1 MKLYD
6 ILQLDPQVTKSLI
19 IKSSSNS
26 EKFKLSIGMCLRSIL
41 IVLFAII
48 FISSLSSIFGNA
60 NTPMAV
66 VIFCILLCVRF
77 VDFGYSIKDEL
88 LTLSIVFLILLIS
101 PVIVYSISPLFG
113 FFINII
119 SFFSILFITCDKPEM
134 GNGGLF
140 SFCYI
145 YLSGN
150 PVYGQLFIQRFY
162 LTVVGFIIC
171 GLIFYI
177 KHKNKNKDIRFIQ
190 KIRQAKLNDFKLQWM
205 LRMSI
210 GVSAILSLGIAL
222 NIERF
227 IWAGFACGS
236 LLSEYS
242 QTPKIKQ
249 KFIQRFIGVIA
260 GSALF
265 YIIYNLL
272 PTKLHYIIGPFG
284 GFCLGFCVDYKYKTA
299 INCLG
304 ALMIASQLYNLH
316 YSIFLRITDTI
327 IGIIFA
333 FLFYYI
339 YEKFIYLKVSAT
351 NQMTN

>member
-1 MKLYD
+1 MKFYD
-6 ILQLDPQVTKSLI
+6 ILQLDPQVTKNLI
-19 IKSSSNS
+19 GKSSSNK
-26 EKFKLSIGMCLRSIL
+26 EKFKLAIGMCLRSIL

-48 FISSLSSIFGNA
+48 FISTLSSIFGSS

-101 PVIVYSISPLFG
+101 PVIAYSIFPLFG
-113 FFINII
+113 FFVNII
-119 SFFSILFITCDKPEM
+119 SFFTILFITCDKPEM

-162 LTVVGFIIC
+162 LTIVGFLIC

-177 KHKNKNKDIRFIQ
+177 KHKDKNKNIKFIE
-190 KIRQAKLNDFKLQWM
+190 KIKQTKINDFKFQWII
-205 LRMSI
+205 RMSL
-210 GVSAILSLGIAL
+210 GVSAILSIGLAL

-227 IWAGFACGS
+227 MWAGFACGS

-242 QTPKIKQ
+242 KTPKIKQ
-249 KFIQRFIGVIA
+249 KFIQRFIGVIT
-260 GSALF
+260 GSVLF
-265 YIIYNLL
+265 YLLYNLI
-272 PTKLHYIIGPFG
+272 PTQLHYIIGPLG

-304 ALMIASQLYNLH
+304 ALMIACQLYSLP

-339 YEKFIYLKVSAT
+339 YEKFIYLKISANTQIT
-351 NQMTN
+351 N